1 MKKLQLVAGIADADA
16 QADRMWALLFE
27 LALFVRSGDLH
38 RKPTEILKTMIKN
51 VGAQHKK
58 LSKVETSKL
67 RAAFEFL
74 EEAYRT
80 SKLVDTRLATDQTH
94 FYIMI
99 TSLLASDLLATVL
112 TKTLVKK
119 LVAFGKLIGAKKVLN
134 ADVERYLELSSKQ
147 TTDAEKRKDR
157 QKLFVDIVKS
167 L

>member
-1 MKKLQLVAGIADADA
+1 
-16 QADRMWALLFE
+16 
-27 LALFVRSGDLH
+27 
-38 RKPTEILKTMIKN
+38 
-51 VGAQHKK
+51 
-58 LSKVETSKL
+58 
-67 RAAFEFL
+67 
-74 EEAYRT
+74 
-80 SKLVDTRLATDQTH
+80 
-94 FYIMI
+94 MI